1 MNFKKILIKFL
12 IRQPQQLLQV
22 GFPQM
27 RVPYAPQL
35 STHLA
40 RVFSNVSQTNMQLVG
55 TEQPSTHNLWNGT
68 YFALDYFH
76 ISAINLFQYANK
88 QQLAT
93 TIERQECEHFHWVS
107 FIFSHFSKKCFST
120 IFLLI
125 LHFNDIFVTNISFG
139 LLCRGD
145 NQREEFQL
153 FGSFQSSMTCYR
165 ARCGV
170 LRI

>member
-1 MNFKKILIKFL
+1 MNYKKILIKFL

-40 RVFSNVSQTNMQLVG
+40 RVFLNVSQTNMQLVG

-88 QQLAT
+88 QQQPAT
-93 TIERQECEHFHWVS
+93 TIERQECEHFH
-107 FIFSHFSKKCFST
+107 
-120 IFLLI
+120 
-125 LHFNDIFVTNISFG
+125 
-139 LLCRGD
+139 
-145 NQREEFQL
+145 
-153 FGSFQSSMTCYR
+153 
-165 ARCGV
+165 
-170 LRI
+170 